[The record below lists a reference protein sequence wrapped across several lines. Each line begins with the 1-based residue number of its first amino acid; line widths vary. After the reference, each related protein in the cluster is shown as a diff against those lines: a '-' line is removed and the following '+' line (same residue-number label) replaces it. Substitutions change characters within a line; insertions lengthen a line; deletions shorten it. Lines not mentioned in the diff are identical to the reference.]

1 MAIKPGW
8 TGRVFEDFSVGD
20 VYEHPL
26 GRTILAGRQRL
37 VHVPDDE
44 HEPDP
49 LRRAST
55 RARRSSSGRW

>member
-8 TGRVFEDFSVGD
+8 TGRVFEDFTVGD

-26 GRTILAGRQRL
+26 GRTILARRQRL

-44 HEPDP
+44 HEPDSF
-49 LRRAST
+49 RRGVREADRVQAS
-55 RARRSSSGRW
+55 RW